1 MIVNIEAFQRC
12 RGCRFPTRMV
22 PRVPVYGPV
31 GLTGLA
37 VRAQRLDIWMC
48 WKRSDIHQPI
58 EPPKNG
64 GFSWG
69 NTEND
74 DIDIYIYI
82 LIDDDQY
89 W

>member
-1 MIVNIEAFQRC
+1 
-12 RGCRFPTRMV
+12 MV

-48 WKRSDIHQPI
+48 WKRSDSSQPI
-58 EPPKNG
+58 EPSEMVDFHGEIRKMM
-64 GFSWG
+64 
-69 NTEND
+69 
-74 DIDIYIYI
+74 I